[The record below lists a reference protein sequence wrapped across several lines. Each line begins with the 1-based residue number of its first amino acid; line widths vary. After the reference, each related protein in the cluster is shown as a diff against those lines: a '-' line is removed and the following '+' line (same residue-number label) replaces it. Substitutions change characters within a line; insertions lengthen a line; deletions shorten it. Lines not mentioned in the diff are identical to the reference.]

1 MRAKIQKFV
10 TLSSLGICFLT
21 VCILWYGIERT
32 PGQLLKNSKEQLSSS
47 SRRSN
52 DVVNQAKSA
61 SECSEFQKELL
72 RTGFTYPGCH
82 SRYSTFYLHYTMC
95 KVLEE
100 VVYSLTHLVS
110 RNSSLLPSLP
120 GDQTAYF
127 LPSLPGDQL
136 HRSITVLKKRKARR

>member
-52 DVVNQAKSA
+52 YVVNQAKSA

-82 SRYSTFYLHYTMC
+82 SRYSTFYLRFIMC
-95 KVLEE
+95 RSVILQEKWGVKTFISSMQFL
-100 VVYSLTHLVS
+100 HLGTISCHSGVKLVPLAF
-110 RNSSLLPSLP
+110 RFKTF
-120 GDQTAYF
+120 QKF
-127 LPSLPGDQL
+127 KIF
-136 HRSITVLKKRKARR
+136 RF